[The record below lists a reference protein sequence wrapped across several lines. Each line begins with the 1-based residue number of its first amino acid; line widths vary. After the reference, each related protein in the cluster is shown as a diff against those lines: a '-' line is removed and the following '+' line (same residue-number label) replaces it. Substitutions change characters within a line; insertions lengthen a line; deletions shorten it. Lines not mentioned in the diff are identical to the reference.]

1 MKKTFLMRTLA
12 LALCLMML
20 LAVSGCSGKPS
31 SQASAGNGSA
41 AASGGGENIADQI
54 VIARLSDAAYLDPN
68 AESIGGAEVM
78 IMQQI
83 YEGLVKSSAKGDSI
97 DPCLAT
103 DWKISED
110 GLTYTFNLR
119 PDIKFSDGTPVTGE
133 DWIWSFYRARD
144 TKTSAYAYIAEAVDK
159 VEADDKTVTIH
170 LKHPWAPFLADLCNF
185 NMVVGSKAYFDKVGA
200 QAYSDKPLGTGPYM
214 LTEWV
219 KDDHMLLEANPYYHE
234 AGYPKTKKIKFTV
247 VGDDNTRF
255 MQLQAGQVDIVSD
268 LPFTMANMA
277 QSDSNLKLDVFDSTQ
292 VRYLILNTTQPP
304 FNNQAVRKALE
315 YALNKKEM
323 AEVIAGQY
331 GGPAVALVSEAEG
344 KWCNTDLKV
353 EEYDPAKAKQLLAD
367 AGFPNGV
374 DFTLTIRSGSEVYEQ
389 MATLIQASVKDAGF
403 NCSIEKLENAAVREK
418 YEALTHQATILM
430 WIDDI
435 IDPSGVSGWTVDYDQ
450 CKAWYTGLNDEAL
463 DKLNTDASKEMDE
476 AKRVKMYW
484 DIQAKVKDNANVMP
498 LFKNGF
504 AYASQKSVQ
513 GLFVSPFGV
522 MECAKLTKTK

>member
-1 MKKTFLMRTLA
+1 MKKNSLKRA
-12 LALCLMML
+12 LALVLSLVML
-20 LAVSGCSGKPS
+20 FVFTGCTGKS
-31 SQASAGNGSA
+31 NSEASAGNGA
-41 AASGGGENIADQI
+41 AAVTQGTADQI
-54 VIARLSDAAYLDPN
+54 VIARLTDAAYLDPN
-68 AESIGGAEVM
+68 AESIGGAEVT

-83 YEGLVKSSAKGDSI
+83 YEGLVKSGEKGDSI
-97 DPCLAT
+97 EPSLAK
-103 DWKISED
+103 DWNISAD
-110 GLTYTFNLR
+110 GLTYTFNLK
-119 PDIKFSDGTPVTGE
+119 PGIKFSDGTPVKGE
-133 DWIWSFYRARD
+133 DWVWSFYRARD
-144 TKTSAYAYIAEAVDK
+144 TKTSAYAYIAEAIDK
-159 VEADDKTVTIH
+159 VEATDTTVTIH
-170 LKHPWAPFLADLCNF
+170 LKYPWAPFLADLCNF

-219 KDDHMLLEANPYYHE
+219 KDDHMLLEANPFYHE

-247 VGDDNTRF
+247 VSDDNTRF

-277 QSDSNLKLDVFDSTQ
+277 ESDSNIKLDVFKSTQ
-292 VRYLILNTTQPP
+292 IRYLILNTTQPP

-344 KWCNTDLKV
+344 KWSNTDLKV
-353 EEYDPAKAKQLLAD
+353 EEYDPAKAKQMLAD

-389 MATLIQASVKDAGF
+389 IATLIQASVKDAGF
-403 NCSIEKLENAAVREK
+403 NCKIEKLESAAVREK

-476 AKRVKMYW
+476 AKRIKMYW
-484 DIQAKVKDNANVMP
+484 DIQSKIKDNANVMP

-513 GLFVSPFGV
+513 GLYVSPFGV